1 MSSTCRNQCK
11 GMCVTSLLIVQEQP
25 FIKDNSRTVGEVIK
39 STIAAIG
46 ENIQVCG
53 PDVHRLVSGCHLVAC
68 LVTPLRDCKGAPS
81 VPQVRQFARYV
92 LGEGLEKKSNDFAAE
107 VAQQT
112 GRA

>member
-11 GMCVTSLLIVQEQP
+11 GMSVTAFRIVQEQP

-53 PDVHRLVSGCHLVAC
+53 I
-68 LVTPLRDCKGAPS
+68 
-81 VPQVRQFARYV
+81 
-92 LGEGLEKKSNDFAAE
+92 
-107 VAQQT
+107 
-112 GRA
+112 